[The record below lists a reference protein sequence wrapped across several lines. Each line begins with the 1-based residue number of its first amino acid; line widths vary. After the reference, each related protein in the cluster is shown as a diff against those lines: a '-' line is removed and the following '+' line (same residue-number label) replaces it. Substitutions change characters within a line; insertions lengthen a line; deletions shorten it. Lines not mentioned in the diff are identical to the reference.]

1 MKKEKL
7 TSIMIVALLTL
18 SSLALAYSPIVSSG
32 NFVEEN
38 DQNFYGTVEPQTV
51 AGAYPYPEY
60 QFQFNITCNATG
72 ANITKIEFTLP
83 KDWVYKSAT
92 NNSAWNVTASG
103 TSSVTYEN
111 RTDEAALAEG
121 EWALFNITAQVV
133 PGIGTWNITCYNG
146 TKSLGS
152 AYVNVTVTPWFDA
165 SITPDLVKKGETL
178 WFEIPV
184 TNNASSSSIY
194 EVNVTYPSSDDWT
207 FQDMSAPEGW
217 FIQSHHPPYVIFR
230 ATGGFEIEA
239 GESATFKFR
248 MITGGKEDST
258 DTYEWQVLC
267 KNTAGVNASLTLTVT
282 SDNMRPQITI
292 DAPAPTVSH
301 YSVGAGNYVWINVTV
316 WDDLDKQPTVELNAT
331 GFVLHSSTKS
341 AADGGYDFKFFY
353 RNNTVIPDGPFAI
366 QVNATDYV
374 GNEATPAE
382 RFTTI
387 DNTPPFIWVNIGPDA
402 TQVGSTFWIG
412 KETTSIWVNVTVAD
426 YGIDKLFTGIYVN
439 GTLQAWD
446 FSETGKNYTGYPIW
460 ESNNTLSLDLDAKYW
475 VIHVNVTDSS
485 RPSNHTSEMTVY
497 IQRDYVPPYEIGF
510 TSVTPICGGLIVYG
524 LYAED
529 LVGVNDYVFKN
540 GSVELAIIQ
549 QTTLD
554 ANSWQSDTCWGAFGG
569 VAVLNLTDYAGE
581 FVNITVCARDF
592 GLNEGDE
599 IIVYTGTIPE
609 GEWYPVELHEGWNLI
624 SLPLIPNSTDSSEI
638 LSLRLKQGGAEEVFG
653 WDGGWQRNP
662 ATMEDGKG
670 YWVKMQEYDVLIV
683 QGYNVAEP
691 PGSPPPVICY
701 SLSAG
706 WNLAGFTSTTSMSV
720 DDYLGSLEENSYYTR
735 LYTWDAANQ
744 RWITVSGD
752 QSLTPGQGFWIFMYE
767 EQTLIPPA

>member
-18 SSLALAYSPIVSSG
+18 SFLALAYSPIVRSG

-38 DQNFYGTVEPQTV
+38 KQNFYGTVEPQTV
-51 AGAYPYPEY
+51 AGAYPCPEY
-60 QFQFNITCNATG
+60 QFQFNITCNATN

-83 KDWVYKSAT
+83 EDWVYKSAT
-92 NNSAWNVTASG
+92 NSSAWNVTASG
-103 TSSVTYEN
+103 TGSVTYEN

-121 EWALFNITAQVV
+121 EWALFNITAQVA
-133 PGIGTWNITCYNG
+133 PGIGTWTITCYNG
-146 TKSLGS
+146 TTLLGS

-194 EVNVTYPSSDDWT
+194 EVNITYPSSDGWT

-239 GESATFKFR
+239 GESATFKFK
-248 MITGGKEDST
+248 MTTGGTEGST
-258 DTYEWQVLC
+258 DTYKWQVLC

-282 SDNMRPQITI
+282 SDNKPPTVSI
-292 DAPAPTVSH
+292 DAPKEYH
-301 YSVGAGNYVWINVTV
+301 YSIGAGNYIWINVTV
-316 WDDLDKQPTVELNAT
+316 WDEIDKPPTVELNVT

-341 AADGGYDFKFFY
+341 AADGGYNFKFFY
-353 RNNTVIPDGPFAI
+353 RNNTAIPDGPFAI

-382 RFTTI
+382 TFTTI
-387 DNTPPFIWVNIGPDA
+387 DNTPPFIWINIGPDA

-412 KETTSIWVNVTVAD
+412 KELGSIWVNVTVAD
-426 YGIDKLFTGIYVN
+426 YDIDTSFTGIYVN
-439 GTLQAWD
+439 GTLQTDWG
-446 FSETGKNYTGYPIW
+446 FTKTSKNYTGYPIW
-460 ESNNTLSLDLDAKYW
+460 ESNNTLTLDLDAKYW
-475 VIHVNVTDSS
+475 IIHVNVTDSS

-529 LVGVNDYVFKN
+529 LVGVNDYVFKLN
-540 GSVELAIIQ
+540 GSELTTIL

-554 ANSWQSDTCWGAFGG
+554 ASSWQSDTYWGAFGG
-569 VAVLNLTDYAGE
+569 VAVLNLADYSGE

-599 IIVYTGTIPE
+599 IVVYTGIIPE
-609 GEWYPVELHEGWNLI
+609 GQWFAIELQPGWNLI
-624 SLPLIPNSTDSSEI
+624 SLPLVPTNSSIEAV
-638 LSLRLKQGGAEEVFG
+638 LSLLLKDSLLESVWSYDAETDAWHSYAPGAPP
-653 WDGGWQRNP
+653 DL
-662 ATMEDGKG
+662 TMMTDGKG
-670 YWVKMQEYDVLIV
+670 YFVKVTGYNVLIV
-683 QGYNVAEP
+683 QGTEQ
-691 PGSPPPVICY
+691 PPPPALPRAYHVVP
-701 SLSAG
+701 G
-706 WNLAGFTSTTSMSV
+706 WNLIGYKRLTSSNVS
-720 DDYLGSLEENSYYTR
+720 DYLKGVDYIRVYKFDASTQSYVLVEPGDDMKPGLGYWVAVKTEG
-735 LYTWDAANQ
+735 
-744 RWITVSGD
+744 WIY
-752 QSLTPGQGFWIFMYE
+752 P
-767 EQTLIPPA
+767 